1 MLGGLFT
8 HAAVRSRA
16 MTSTSGK
23 SRIVPYLAALCVVSG
38 GCSRDRDGESD
49 ASSGPILLG
58 PESLVVARVRP
69 ITTGPRISGSLE
81 AKERAM
87 IAAEVSGSV
96 LEVAVELGDEVKV
109 GQTLA
114 RIEAIGSTDTVR
126 SARSAVESAE
136 QAAVLA
142 RHQAKRSA
150 ALVASGA
157 QAEAQLEVDRNAV
170 AVAAAQV
177 EEARAR
183 LVVAGK
189 QLGDATVLAP
199 MNGVVSELPVH
210 KGDVVSSGAR
220 LMTIIDPSS
229 MRLEAAVPSV
239 YLPELEQGA
248 AVAFEVRGR
257 PGETFAGEITRIAPA
272 ADSATR
278 QIPILIS
285 IPNPARTLLAGLFA
299 EGRIASKTVSGV
311 VLPLDAVQLGGVHPT
326 VTVVRD
332 GKAQRVQVELG
343 VRDDSDELVQ
353 IASGLSEGEHVV
365 RGTAGNLTAGTPVKL
380 IDGPNAAP
388 APDTAPA
395 PPPS

>member
-1 MLGGLFT
+1 
-8 HAAVRSRA
+8 

-23 SRIVPYLAALCVVSG
+23 SRIVPYLAALCVVLVALACNG
-38 GCSRDRDGESD
+38 KHDRDSD
-49 ASSGPILLG
+49 ASAEPILLG
-58 PESLVVARVRP
+58 PESVVVARVRP
-69 ITTGPRISGSLE
+69 ITSGPRISGSLE

-96 LEVAVELGDEVKV
+96 LEVAVELGDEVEV

-126 SARSAVESAE
+126 SARSAVDSAE
-136 QAAVLA
+136 QAAALA
-142 RHQAKRSA
+142 RRQANRSA
-150 ALVASGA
+150 GLVASGA
-157 QAEAQLEVDRNAV
+157 QAQTQLEVDRNAV
-170 AVAAAQV
+170 ALAASRV

-189 QLGDATVLAP
+189 DLADATVRAP
-199 MNGVVSELPVH
+199 MKGVVSELPVH
-210 KGDVVSSGAR
+210 KGDVVSTGAR

-229 MRLEAAVPSV
+229 MRLEAAVPAV

-278 QIPILIS
+278 QIPILVS
-285 IPNPARTLLAGLFA
+285 IPNPSRTLLAGLFA
-299 EGRIASKTVSGV
+299 EGRIASKTISGV

-332 GKAQRVQVELG
+332 GKSQQVQVELG
-343 VRDDSDELVQ
+343 MRDDSEELVQ
-353 IASGLSEGEHVV
+353 IASGLAEGEHVV
-365 RGTAGNLTAGTPVKL
+365 RGNAGNLAAGTPVQL
-380 IDGPNAAP
+380 IEGPNAAP
-388 APDTAPA
+388 VPPTTPA
-395 PPPS
+395 HPPS